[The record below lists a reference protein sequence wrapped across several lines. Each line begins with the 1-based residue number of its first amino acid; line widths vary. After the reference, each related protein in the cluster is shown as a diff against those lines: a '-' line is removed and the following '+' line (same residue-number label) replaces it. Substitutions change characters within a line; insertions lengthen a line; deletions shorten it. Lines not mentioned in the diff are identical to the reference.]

1 MAAANLGILPRA
13 FGRGFRFNQMR
24 SGCQVTSRCSR
35 RLMSTST
42 GKPSSSNTKLLLTSA
57 GIGCGLGIAWAVY
70 DSLKGKAA
78 HITYEEKPAFFID
91 KLPDVQITRKI
102 VNPNDKT
109 DLDLVLFQYQTCPFC
124 CKVRAFLDSKG
135 FSYSVVEVDA
145 VLRQGLKWSPSKKVP
160 TLLAKT
166 KDGQYVQLTDS
177 SVIISI
183 LATILQDPKADI
195 GDLVKYYPKV
205 SFVDDNGKKKED
217 VLNKYFLMQEGDV
230 SKDKKE
236 LMA

>member
-1 MAAANLGILPRA
+1 MAAANLGIFPRA
-13 FGRGFRFNQMR
+13 FSRGLKLNQLK
-24 SGCQVTSRCSR
+24 SCGQISSQSCR
-35 RLMSTST
+35 RLMSTSA
-42 GKPSSSNTKLLLTSA
+42 GKSTQNTAKLLLASG
-57 GIGCGLGIAWAVY
+57 GIGCGLGIGWAVY
-70 DSLKGKAA
+70 DSLKGKKA
-78 HITYEEKPAFFID
+78 HITFEETPAFFLD
-91 KLPDVQITRKI
+91 KLPNVQITRKI

-145 VLRQGLKWSPSKKVP
+145 VLRQGLKWSTSKKVP

-166 KDGQYVQLTDS
+166 KDGKYVQLTDS

-183 LATILQDPKADI
+183 LATVLGDSNADI
-195 GDLVKYYPKV
+195 GELVKYYPKV
-205 SFVDDNGKKKED
+205 SFVDDNGEKKQD
-217 VLNKYFLMQEGDV
+217 VLNKYFVMQEGDIP
-230 SKDKKE
+230 KDKKD

>member
-1 MAAANLGILPRA
+1 MAAVNLGILPRA
-13 FGRGFRFNQMR
+13 FCRGFRFNQMMS
-24 SGCQVTSRCSR
+24 SGQVTSRCSR
-35 RLMSTST
+35 RLMSTSA
-42 GKPSSSNTKLLLTSA
+42 GKSSQSNTKLLLTSA
-57 GIGCGLGIAWAVY
+57 GFGCGIGVAWAVY
-70 DSLKGKAA
+70 DSYKGKAA
-78 HITYEEKPAFFID
+78 HITHAEKPVFFIN
-91 KLPDVQITRKI
+91 KLPDVPITRKI
-102 VNPNDKT
+102 VNPNDET

-145 VLRQGLKWSPSKKVP
+145 VLRQGLKWSPYKKVP

-183 LATILQDPKADI
+183 LATVLADPKADI
-195 GDLVKYYPKV
+195 GNLVKYYPKV
-205 SFVDDNGKKKED
+205 TFVDDNGKKKED
-217 VLNKYFLMQEGDV
+217 VLNKYFLMQEGDI